1 MSLILDALRGGRP
14 RATPRPSKA
23 NTAQTD
29 AVLHTLGYG
38 HFRTV
43 SVINRIKWG
52 LLYLV
57 AAMLLAAVGWGA
69 ALWVKSQYFTNAA
82 PVASARPSRPVTPV
96 PQSVSVP
103 PAPPQERGRV
113 PFSTDAQEKSTRP
126 LSSAQAK
133 AEVKPSAASAPTS
146 TAPPSRGNV
155 PASRP
160 PTVVAGTPPSLAALA
175 ISSGA
180 STGTLVSQADHFQLA
195 LYYQRSGDF
204 ENALLQYRAVLQRDE
219 LNAEA
224 HNNLGLLY
232 RGKGLYDE
240 AVKEFVR
247 AIAINQRYVKAHNN
261 LGVTYLSQRKDDAG
275 ASEFR
280 TALAIDP
287 RNVESLVNLSLAEK
301 NNGNGDEAR
310 ALLVRALDIDPRSAE
325 AHYNFALLADEAG
338 DKPSAMTH
346 YRAFL
351 QYANDHPDLV
361 PQVRAR
367 VDALSR

>member
-52 LLYLV
+52 LLYLL
-57 AAMLLAAVGWGA
+57 AAILLAAVGWGA

-96 PQSVSVP
+96 PQAVTVP
-103 PAPPQERGRV
+103 PAPPHDEKRSTAPLTSTA
-113 PFSTDAQEKSTRP
+113 PFSEGTRP

-146 TAPPSRGNV
+146 TTPPSRGNV

-175 ISSGA
+175 ISSGG

-204 ENALLQYRAVLQRDE
+204 ENALLQVPRCAAARRVERRGAQQSRPPLPGQGAV
-219 LNAEA
+219 
-224 HNNLGLLY
+224 
-232 RGKGLYDE
+232 
-240 AVKEFVR
+240 
-247 AIAINQRYVKAHNN
+247 
-261 LGVTYLSQRKDDAG
+261 
-275 ASEFR
+275 
-280 TALAIDP
+280 
-287 RNVESLVNLSLAEK
+287 
-301 NNGNGDEAR
+301 
-310 ALLVRALDIDPRSAE
+310 
-325 AHYNFALLADEAG
+325 
-338 DKPSAMTH
+338 
-346 YRAFL
+346 
-351 QYANDHPDLV
+351 
-361 PQVRAR
+361 
-367 VDALSR
+367 